1 MGLPSEQ
8 EVRIQHVRTAA
19 ELLALQKP
27 WTDLMAEAPD
37 ASLFLTWEWTSAWW
51 RYYGA
56 GRELWLLAAW
66 DRADRLVGV
75 APWMV
80 TQPLEGTSGMRR
92 LAFIFCH
99 QPSRLDVVAQPHQ
112 KKAVCAA
119 FLAYVAAHS
128 QEWDVLE
135 LMGVL
140 QGSPL
145 KSGLESM
152 GGRHLERL
160 RVINPIVTL
169 PGDWDTYVKTLSRKR
184 RRSLRNAR
192 NRQEREYAGQVRFHR
207 VAEPDELPVAM
218 DTLISLNR
226 ARWHSLGKAS
236 DFDAHRFTAFHR
248 EVAMLALE
256 RGWLR
261 LYQLAVDNQVI
272 ATTYCFRYRDAF
284 YGLQGGFDLEWAWYS
299 PSRLI
304 VARAIQEAI
313 REGAREFDMLRGTE
327 AHKFTW
333 TREVRQDCHLLASNN
348 WRGHRYLLVAR
359 LFDIAVAGGRKVLAQ
374 SVRERLGRL
383 VVGRYPRTIAA
394 ADDV

>member
-1 MGLPSEQ
+1 MGLPSGQ

-19 ELLALQKP
+19 ELLTLQKP

-51 RYYGA
+51 RHYGA

-66 DRADRLVGV
+66 DHAGRLIGV
-75 APWMV
+75 APWML
-80 TQPLEGTSGMRR
+80 TQPPEGTSGPRR
-92 LAFIFCH
+92 LAFIFYRP
-99 QPSRLDVVAQPHQ
+99 PSRLDVIAQPHQ

-119 FLAYVAAHS
+119 FLAYLAAHS
-128 QEWDVLE
+128 QEWDILE

-140 QGSPL
+140 QGSAL

-152 GGRHLERL
+152 GGRHLERP

-192 NRQEREYAGQVRFHR
+192 NRLEREYSGQVRFHR
-207 VAEPDELPVAM
+207 VTQPDELPVAM
-218 DTLISLNR
+218 DTLVALNR
-226 ARWHSLGKAS
+226 ARWHSRDRRSL
-236 DFDAHRFTAFHR
+236 FDSGAFRAFHQ
-248 EVAMLALE
+248 EISTTAL
-256 RGWLR
+256 RLGWLR
-261 LYQLAVDNQVI
+261 LYQLAVADRVI
-272 ATTYCFRYRDAF
+272 ATTYCFRYRDVF
-284 YGLQGGFDLEWAWYS
+284 YAYQTGFDLQWAWYS

-304 VARAIQEAI
+304 LAYTIREAI
-313 REGAREFDMLRGTE
+313 RGGAREFDMLRGTE

-333 TREVRQDCHLLASNN
+333 TNETRNDCHLLASNN

-359 LFDIAVAGGRKVLAQ
+359 LFDIAASGGRKVLPQ
-374 SVRERLGRL
+374 NVRSRLGRIM
-383 VVGRYPRTIAA
+383 VGRSPRTIAA
-394 ADDV
+394 TDDV